1 MTLIFASL
9 SEYKTADHSM
19 RFFPK
24 IYFFI
29 FACLK
34 EKRKEIISKL

>member
-24 IYFFI
+24 IYFFY
-29 FACLK
+29 FCMFK
-34 EKRKEIISKL
+34 TKREEK